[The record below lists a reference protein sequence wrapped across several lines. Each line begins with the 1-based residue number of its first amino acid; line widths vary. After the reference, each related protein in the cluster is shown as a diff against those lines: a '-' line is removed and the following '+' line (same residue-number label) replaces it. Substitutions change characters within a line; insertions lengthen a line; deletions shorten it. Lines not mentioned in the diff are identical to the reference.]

1 MITISLQ
8 TETVDD
14 MILDLRELADK
25 IDAGYTNGITFNG
38 NCWSIDD
45 NSEEE

>member
-14 MILDLRELADK
+14 MISDLRELADK
-25 IDAGYTNGITFNG
+25 IDEGYTNGITFNG

-45 NSEEE
+45 DSEEE

>member
-14 MILDLRELADK
+14 MIFDLRELADK
-25 IDAGYTNGITFNG
+25 IDAGYTNGITNNG

-45 NSEEE
+45 DSEEE

>member
-8 TETVDD
+8 TKTVDD

-25 IDAGYTNGITFNG
+25 IDAGYTNGITNNG

-45 NSEEE
+45 DSEEE